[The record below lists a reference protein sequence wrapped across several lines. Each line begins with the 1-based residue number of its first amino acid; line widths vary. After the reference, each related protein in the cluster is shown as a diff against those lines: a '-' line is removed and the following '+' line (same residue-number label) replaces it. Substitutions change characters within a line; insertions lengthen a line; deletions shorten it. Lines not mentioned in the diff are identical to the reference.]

1 MPEKERKVQ
10 EQSEGNRY
18 VGIHIAL
25 GMDEQEKRPRD
36 QRGNRGRAGRS
47 GRGEGRTI

>member
-18 VGIHIAL
+18 VGIHVAL
-25 GMDEQEKRPRD
+25 GMDE
-36 QRGNRGRAGRS
+36 S
-47 GRGEGRTI
+47 GEATQYQQKSSREGRPIGPESSQMI